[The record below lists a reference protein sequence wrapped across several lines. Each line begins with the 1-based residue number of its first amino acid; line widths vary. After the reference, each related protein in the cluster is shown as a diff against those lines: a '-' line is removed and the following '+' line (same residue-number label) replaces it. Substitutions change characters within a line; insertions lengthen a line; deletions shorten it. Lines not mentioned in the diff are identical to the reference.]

1 VPLAGFIMSALSDLL
16 PNLLNDPPPTHAFE
30 LSEAGLAFAPVSQPA
45 LAKFSPLEPGV
56 LLVSPLHDNIQ
67 QPQVLL
73 DHIQTLAPANGHRK
87 RRAAVIL
94 PDYCA
99 RVAVL
104 DFDTFPTNLAEQEA
118 LVRFRLKKSVPFEV
132 DTAVVSYVE
141 QPRPSDAKTGA
152 KVAILA
158 AVISSDIVMQ
168 YEAPFRAAGFHP
180 GLVTTSSLA
189 ALNLLAPNGITLLVK
204 LSGRVLSVL
213 VLQDKAVNLARC
225 VEMEGGRLDDI
236 ESVLHPTIAYIEDE
250 LKGRPEQI
258 WLAGFDLDSEQL
270 APRWEQEWGVA
281 VQPVRSRFGEP
292 EKGNIGLL
300 GYLESLN

>member
-1 VPLAGFIMSALSDLL
+1 MSALA
-16 PNLLNDPPPTHAFE
+16 NLLQDPPPTHAFE
-30 LSEAGLAFAPVSQPA
+30 LSEEGIAFAPVSQPA

-67 QPQVLL
+67 QPQVVL
-73 DHIQTLAPANGHRK
+73 DRILSMAPANGNRK

-104 DFDTFPTNLAEQEA
+104 DFDTFPTELDEQQA

-132 DTAVVSYVE
+132 DTAVVSYVV
-141 QPRPSDAKTGA
+141 QPRTAGGKIE
-152 KVAILA
+152 VLA
-158 AVISSDIVMQ
+158 AVMSSDIVVQ

-189 ALNLLAPNGITLLVK
+189 ALNLLAPDGITLLVK

-213 VLQDKAVNLARC
+213 VLQENAVNLARC

-250 LKGRPEQI
+250 LKGRPKQI
-258 WLAGFDLDSEQL
+258 WLAGFGPQMEQL
-270 APRWEQEWGVA
+270 APRWEKEWGVA
-281 VQPVRSRFGEP
+281 VQAVRSRFGAP
-292 EKGNIGLL
+292 GKGNAGFL
-300 GYLESLN
+300 GYLESLV

>member
-1 VPLAGFIMSALSDLL
+1 MSALA
-16 PNLLNDPPPTHAFE
+16 NLLQDPPPTHAFE
-30 LSEAGLAFAPVSQPA
+30 LSEEGIAFAPVSQPA

-67 QPQVLL
+67 QPQVVL
-73 DHIQTLAPANGHRK
+73 DRILSMAPANGNRK

-104 DFDTFPTNLAEQEA
+104 DFDTFPTELDEQQA

-132 DTAVVSYVE
+132 DTAVVSYVV
-141 QPRPSDAKTGA
+141 QPRTAGGKIE
-152 KVAILA
+152 VLA
-158 AVISSDIVMQ
+158 AVMSSDIVVQ

-189 ALNLLAPNGITLLVK
+189 ALNLLAPDGITLLVK

-213 VLQDKAVNLARC
+213 VLQENAVNLARC

-250 LKGRPEQI
+250 LKGRPKQI
-258 WLAGFDLDSEQL
+258 WLAGFGPQMEQL
-270 APRWEQEWGVA
+270 APRWEKEWGVA
-281 VQPVRSRFGEP
+281 VQAIRSRFGSP
-292 EKGNIGLL
+292 EKGNAGLL
-300 GYLESLN
+300 GYLESVA

>member
-1 VPLAGFIMSALSDLL
+1 MSALA
-16 PNLLNDPPPTHAFE
+16 NLLQDPPPTHAFE
-30 LSEAGLAFAPVSQPA
+30 LSEEGLAFAPVSEPA
-45 LAKFSPLEPGV
+45 LVGFASFEPGV

-73 DHIQTLAPANGHRK
+73 DHIRSLAPADGRRK

-104 DFDTFPTNLAEQEA
+104 DFDTFPSDLEEQQA

-132 DTAVVSYVE
+132 DTAVVSYVH
-141 QPRPSDAKTGA
+141 QPRPSTAKTGA
-152 KVAILA
+152 KVEILA
-158 AVISSDIVMQ
+158 AVISSDIVVQ

-189 ALNLLAPNGITLLVK
+189 ALNLLAGDGISLLVK

-213 VLQDKAVNLARC
+213 VLQENAVNLARC
-225 VEMEGGRLDDI
+225 IEMEGGRLEDI
-236 ESVLHPTIAYIEDE
+236 ESVLHPTIAYVEDE
-250 LKGRPEQI
+250 LKGRPKQI
-258 WLAGFDLDSEQL
+258 WLAGFGAEMEQL
-270 APRWEQEWGVA
+270 APRWEKEWGVA
-281 VQPVRSRFGEP
+281 VETVRSRFGAP
-292 EKGNIGLL
+292 EKGNTGLL
-300 GYLESLN
+300 GYLESLA